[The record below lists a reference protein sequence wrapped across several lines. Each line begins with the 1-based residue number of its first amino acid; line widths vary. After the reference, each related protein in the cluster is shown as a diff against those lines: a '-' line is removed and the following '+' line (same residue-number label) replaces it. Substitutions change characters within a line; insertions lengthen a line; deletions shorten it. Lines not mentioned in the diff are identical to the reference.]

1 MKTISM
7 ALKSIFYRRRQYL
20 SLMLV
25 CFFGVGVSLFCLFL
39 MDGMLSSLRYKARI
53 YYGGDLQFI
62 GENPSLLISNPEK
75 VIEELKTVFP
85 DDAIITK
92 RMDIDADYAMFYFEG
107 SGVRQ
112 RVIKGV
118 DFAAEQSLFNTWN
131 FIDGNAQVTQND
143 NSILISEP
151 IAQML
156 EIHAGDSLT
165 FLYKM
170 ANGRINTQEMIVQGI
185 FRDTSLFGMY
195 TSYMDIDL
203 LERITG
209 YPVGRCNRIVI
220 YFNNGSPS
228 EKEIKEYQAA
238 LEEKFR
244 MYPLVEDKKDFYNN
258 IWTVEMP
265 TYALIKLSANLQD
278 VQILVDAMKLIATF
292 VIVMLVII
300 IVAGVSSTFR
310 VIAMKRVNEIG
321 IYKAIG
327 MKRFKITG
335 MLITETSLL
344 VTIGCCAGFILSLLL
359 CFLSSFVNLSF
370 IPAFDIFLT
379 NGMLKPQISFIYFI
393 IVSAVVIVTTL
404 AAVLFAIRKSV
415 RISPCEA
422 LAVTE

>member
-131 FIDGNAQVTQND
+131 FIDGNGQVTQKD

-220 YFNNGSPS
+220 YFNNGSPA